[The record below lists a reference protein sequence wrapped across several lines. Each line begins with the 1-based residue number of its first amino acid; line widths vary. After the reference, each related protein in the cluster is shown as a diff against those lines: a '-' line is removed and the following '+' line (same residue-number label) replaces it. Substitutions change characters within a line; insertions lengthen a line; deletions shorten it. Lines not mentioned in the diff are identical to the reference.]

1 MESGQRPKAALLP
14 LILITAL
21 FFLWGVANNLNDVL
35 IPQFKKTFT
44 LNDWQSGL
52 VQSAFYMGYFVL
64 ALPAGMVMRRF
75 GYKSAVVLG
84 LALYGAGALLF
95 YPAAQAREYSWFLA
109 AGAGRPGQVRAE
121 IELRPGLQSSRG
133 HHRHLHRARVHPV
146 RT

>member
-64 ALPAGMVMRRF
+64 ALPAGLVMRRY
-75 GYKSAVVLG
+75 GYKSAAVMG
-84 LALYGAGALLF
+84 LAALWRGR
-95 YPAAQAREYSWFLA
+95 AAVLSRRPGPRIFVVPGRPVRDRLA
-109 AGAGRPGQVRAE
+109 AWPSWRP
-121 IELRPGLQSSRG
+121 RPIR
-133 HHRHLHRARVHPV
+133 
-146 RT
+146 